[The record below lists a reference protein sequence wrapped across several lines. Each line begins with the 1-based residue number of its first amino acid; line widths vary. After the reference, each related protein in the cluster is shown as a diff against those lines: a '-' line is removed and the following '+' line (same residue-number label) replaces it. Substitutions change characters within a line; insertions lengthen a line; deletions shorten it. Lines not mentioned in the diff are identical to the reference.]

1 MLIEINIHRRKDIC
15 KFDVSYRGE
24 KKMILK
30 EREEN
35 IILMVW
41 YWYVSRK
48 SYYEFVEKEIG
59 NMTIMT
65 KKKLHNFRILSST
78 KKDVIN
84 ILWTNYNTYIYY
96 IGKIFMYED
105 CW

>member
-1 MLIEINIHRRKDIC
+1 M
-15 KFDVSYRGE
+15 
-24 KKMILK
+24 KKRMILK

-48 SYYEFVEKEIG
+48 SYYEFLEKEIV

-65 KKKLHNFRILSST
+65 KKKLHNFRILSFT
-78 KKDVIN
+78 KKSVK
-84 ILWTNYNTYIYY
+84 TYCEQI
-96 IGKIFMYED
+96 IIHIFII
-105 CW
+105 